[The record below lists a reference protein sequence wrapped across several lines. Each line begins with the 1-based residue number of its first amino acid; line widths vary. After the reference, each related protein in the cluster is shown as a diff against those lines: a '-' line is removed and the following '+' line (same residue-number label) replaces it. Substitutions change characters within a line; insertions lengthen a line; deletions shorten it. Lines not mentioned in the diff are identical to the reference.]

1 MKSKVKVFT
10 ETQIIYSW
18 IFGTMVLSTLMI
30 LINSIKLKK
39 DIAGSIFFTIAAFTT
54 LIYNVAQSNN
64 IIDLFI
70 FNQLS
75 SILTTLLIIILMKK
89 SSYKDSINKYDKYD
103 GLTII
108 IVNSTFLISI
118 YTIIFNIYKYN
129 G

>member
-1 MKSKVKVFT
+1 MKYEVKIFT
-10 ETQIIYSW
+10 EKQIIYSW

-54 LIYNVAQSNN
+54 LIYNASQHNN

-70 FNQLS
+70 HNQLS

-89 SSYKDSINKYDKYD
+89 SSYKDLTNKYDKYD
-103 GLTII
+103 ELTII
-108 IVNSTFLISI
+108 IVNSTFLTSI
-118 YTIIFNIYKYN
+118 YVIIYNIYKYYS
-129 G
+129 